1 MKLRRV
7 HKQTM
12 KNKRFSK
19 ANILREQWLE
29 DGREMG
35 KLKLALRFLA
45 RQLAMLGARS
55 SGLAAGASSSF
66 DVDRLQAEW
75 FAAGYRAADSAC
87 GDTNGRRN

>member
-1 MKLRRV
+1 MKLMRV

-19 ANILREQWLE
+19 ANILRDQWLE

-35 KLKLALRFLA
+35 KLKLALRYLA
-45 RQLAMLGARS
+45 RQLAMLGARP
-55 SGLAAGASSSF
+55 SGLAAGASTGD